1 MPEER
6 AEKHG
11 AHDTAGHGRHTGV
24 AKLRGG
30 QHEPRHRHIGPGG
43 TGSSVGPVEQ
53 HRAVRREDDVERM
66 QIEVDD
72 ARIAA
77 QKALEPPGRGDLV
90 QSFVQSRQSR
100 GISTQRPRPPEEHVE
115 HRGPVD
121 ALHDQ
126 LRAAG
131 ADVLDP
137 RRGKAARG
145 DVLHDLGLA
154 LHGVPETGA
163 AHDEPGTVRED
174 VRVAARR
181 EERTELRHCV

>member
-1 MPEER
+1 M
-6 AEKHG
+6 
-11 AHDTAGHGRHTGV
+11 
-24 AKLRGG
+24 
-30 QHEPRHRHIGPGG
+30 
-43 TGSSVGPVEQ
+43 
-53 HRAVRREDDVERM
+53 
-66 QIEVDD
+66 
-72 ARIAA
+72 
-77 QKALEPPGRGDLV
+77 
-90 QSFVQSRQSR
+90 QSRQSR

-126 LRAAG
+126 LRAAS

-154 LHGVPETGA
+154 LHGAPETGA

-181 EERTELRHCV
+181 GGKARSGAAAALPFWYSATPLRVTPITGAIARAACITTARFMSSICDRSFKVSALAASCFRRRGAISPRAA